1 MLNRRVM
8 CALIWVP
15 SPRCSRPP
23 DSACRSS
30 AAAAV
35 VIGLRANAT
44 AIAVPSSTR
53 SVAVAASASP
63 MNGSCLT
70 SLSQNPSNLPASARW
85 AAARTST
92 WPSSAAPLSSRTS
105 EQLED
110 RGVGLTAALAHGLQP
125 VADAVVAHV
134 VHQRRHQ
141 PRAGAAERMAERD
154 RAAVGVERLG
164 VGAEVVQPGQRHRG
178 EGLVDLERADLL
190 DREPRLRQRLL

>member
-1 MLNRRVM
+1 MLNRRGSGP
-8 CALIWVP
+8 LIWVP

-44 AIAVPSSTR
+44 AIAVPSSTPP
-53 SVAVAASASP
+53 VAVAASASP

-70 SLSQNPSNLPASARW
+70 SLSQNPSKPPASARS

-92 WPSSAAPLSSRTS
+92 GPSSAAPLSSRTS

-134 VHQRRHQ
+134 VHQGGHQ
-141 PRAGAAERMAERD
+141 PRAGAAQRVAQRD
-154 RAAVGVERLG
+154 GAAVG
-164 VGAEVVQPGQRHRG
+164 
-178 EGLVDLERADLL
+178 
-190 DREPRLRQRLL
+190 